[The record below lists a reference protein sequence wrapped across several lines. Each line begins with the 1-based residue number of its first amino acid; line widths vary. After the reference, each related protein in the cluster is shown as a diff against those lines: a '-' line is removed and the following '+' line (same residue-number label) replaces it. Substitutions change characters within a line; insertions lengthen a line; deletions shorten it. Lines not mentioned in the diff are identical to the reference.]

1 MTPTVPQRDL
11 RYLGVALMAIVAA
24 FAIAGVGVGA
34 LLGSTKVGGFL
45 GALIGV
51 PVASVVTWRVFVKPF
66 RDDFNSR
73 DYSHL
78 APKLGDDD

>member
-34 LLGSTKVGGFL
+34 LLGSAKVGGFL
-45 GALIGV
+45 GALVGV
-51 PVASVVTWRVFVKPF
+51 PVATVIVWRTFVRPF
-66 RDDFNSR
+66 RDEFNAR

-78 APKLGDDD
+78 SPKLGDDD